1 MSRWNAKHFVGMN
14 GVGDLSRYI
23 VGETTKRAS
32 LCSRTVE
39 NELLARDAVSTYI
52 CIMQIEFLAWILL
65 LLLTTKP
72 FITLHAFSNN
82 FYSGIAKFLTESIL
96 VIDYIYTYVLIFG
109 MNEWMLNTE
118 SFNFSVLW
126 WPEPISQPDAGKKHV
141 SDWSIP
147 VQIQSNLISRSNN
160 WIYIATYKKYSFHI

>member
-32 LCSRTVE
+32 LCSHSVE

-96 VIDYIYTYVLIFG
+96 VIDFIDTWYVLIFG
-109 MNEWMLNTE
+109 MNEC
-118 SFNFSVLW
+118 
-126 WPEPISQPDAGKKHV
+126 
-141 SDWSIP
+141 
-147 VQIQSNLISRSNN
+147 
-160 WIYIATYKKYSFHI
+160 

>member
-1 MSRWNAKHFVGMN
+1 MWIFRALYGSPKIEPLLWSHSNEQVECQTFCWNEWGLEERPPK
-14 GVGDLSRYI
+14 
-23 VGETTKRAS
+23 
-32 LCSRTVE
+32 
-39 NELLARDAVSTYI
+39 ELVCVLARSKMNYLPVSTYI

-82 FYSGIAKFLTESIL
+82 YYSGIAKFLTESIL
-96 VIDYIYTYVLIFG
+96 VIDFIYTYVLIFG

-126 WPEPISQPDAGKKHV
+126 WPEPISQPDADKKHV
-141 SDWSIP
+141 SINILGQDIFIKIFWHCT
-147 VQIQSNLISRSNN
+147 IQ
-160 WIYIATYKKYSFHI
+160 

>member
-32 LCSRTVE
+32 LCSHSVE

-82 FYSGIAKFLTESIL
+82 YYSGIAKFLTESIL
-96 VIDYIYTYVLIFG
+96 VIDFIYTYVLIFG
-109 MNEWMLNTE
+109 MNECWILKASTLVYCDDLNQFL
-118 SFNFSVLW
+118 SLMPAKNMFLSIFWVKIFSLRYFGTA
-126 WPEPISQPDAGKKHV
+126 P
-141 SDWSIP
+141 
-147 VQIQSNLISRSNN
+147 SNN
-160 WIYIATYKKYSFHI
+160 DVNVMKVF

>member
-1 MSRWNAKHFVGMN
+1 MGHPKQRVTLWSHSNEQVECQTFCWNEWRGGLEQV
-14 GVGDLSRYI
+14 

-32 LCSRTVE
+32 LCPRTVE

-96 VIDYIYTYVLIFG
+96 VIDFIYTYVLIFG
-109 MNEWMLNTE
+109 MNEC
-118 SFNFSVLW
+118 
-126 WPEPISQPDAGKKHV
+126 
-141 SDWSIP
+141 
-147 VQIQSNLISRSNN
+147 
-160 WIYIATYKKYSFHI
+160 